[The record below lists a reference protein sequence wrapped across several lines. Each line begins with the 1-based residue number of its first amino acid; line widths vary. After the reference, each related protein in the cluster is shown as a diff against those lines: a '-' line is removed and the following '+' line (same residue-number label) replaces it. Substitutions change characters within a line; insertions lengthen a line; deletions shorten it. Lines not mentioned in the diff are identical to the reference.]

1 MWISILNY
9 NSGQIEVHDIS
20 EYQKENY
27 GNSNDMPS
35 ADEIA
40 ENWLYDKG
48 YELSEVDYMIT
59 DEAPELYNGNTQT
72 IIDMPL

>member
-9 NSGQIEVHDIS
+9 NLGQIEVHDIS
-20 EYQKENY
+20 RCEY
-27 GNSNDMPS
+27 S
-35 ADEIA
+35 APTEEEIA

-48 YELSEVDYMIT
+48 YELDEVAYMIT

-72 IIDMPL
+72 IIDIPL

>member
-9 NSGQIEVHDIS
+9 ASGLVEFHDIS
-20 EYQKENY
+20 RCEY
-27 GNSNDMPS
+27 S
-35 ADEIA
+35 APTEEEIA

-48 YELSEVDYMIT
+48 YELDEVAYMIT

>member
-9 NSGQIEVHDIS
+9 ASGLVEFCNIS
-20 EYQKENY
+20 QCKC
-27 GNSNDMPS
+27 S
-35 ADEIA
+35 APTEEEIV

-48 YELSEVDYMIT
+48 YKLDEVAYMIT

-72 IIDMPL
+72 IIDVQL